1 MRKIPL
7 LIESAIEFPETD
19 QALEEPNGLLAAGG
33 SLSKETL
40 LSAYKNGIFPWFESD
55 DDLLW
60 WSPDPRMI
68 LYPEKIKV
76 SKSLKSFIKKTTLKV
91 TFNNDFEEVINS
103 CSNIKRLGQKGT
115 WITPG
120 LKKSFIKLH
129 EMGLAISVE
138 VWKNSEIVGGLYGLD
153 LGDIFCGESMFS
165 KSTNASKLA
174 LVSLSLE
181 LKKNSYRFIDCQ
193 VPSQHLKS
201 MGAEEISRDEFL
213 KILIK

>member
-1 MRKIPL
+1 MFRLGEDFVFPSPISADSHGIVAYGGDLNPL
-7 LIESAIEFPETD
+7 RII
-19 QALEEPNGLLAAGG
+19 Q
-33 SLSKETL
+33 
-40 LSAYKNGIFPWFESD
+40 AYKNGIFPWFESD

-60 WSPDPRMI
+60 WSPNPRMV

-120 LKKSFIKLH
+120 LKKSFTKLH

-153 LGDIFCGESMFS
+153 LGDVFCGESMFS

-174 LVSLSLE
+174 LVSLSRE
-181 LKKNSYRFIDCQ
+181 LKKNNYRLIDCQ
-193 VPSQHLKS
+193 VPSEHLKS
-201 MGAEEISRDEFL
+201 MGAEEISREEFL

>member
-1 MRKIPL
+1 MQQLGNDYKFPSPQSATKEGIVAVGGDLNPL
-7 LIESAIEFPETD
+7 RI
-19 QALEEPNGLLAAGG
+19 LE
-33 SLSKETL
+33 
-40 LSAYKNGIFPWFESD
+40 AYKNGIFPWFESD

-138 VWKNSEIVGGLYGLD
+138 VWNNSEIVGGLYGLD